1 MDGIFEKKFCR
12 ERGQG
17 GSLNAPKWN
26 SQINSWAGMI
36 KNDELGFY
44 RFTEYVRIPCQNN
57 DCHIRR
63 IPPIWEILPQV
74 VKLTIENSERYRVH
88 SRFL

>member
-1 MDGIFEKKFCR
+1 MEGVFEKKFCR

-17 GSLNAPKWN
+17 GLLNASKSN
-26 SQINSWAGMI
+26 SHASSWTGLI
-36 KNDELGFY
+36 KKNEFGFY

-74 VKLTIENSERYRVH
+74 VKLTIENSERYFTYSRV
-88 SRFL
+88 